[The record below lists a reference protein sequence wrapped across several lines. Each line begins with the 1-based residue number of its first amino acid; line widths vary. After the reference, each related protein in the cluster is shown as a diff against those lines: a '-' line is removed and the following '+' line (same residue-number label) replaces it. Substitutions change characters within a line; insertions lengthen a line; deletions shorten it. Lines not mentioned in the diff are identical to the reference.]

1 MTKRGR
7 RNHKAFSRFFQ
18 REKVAEGRM
27 REYNR
32 HPNGNTPMLK
42 LPPHDVSSGN
52 IFADLGLPNADDLLL
67 KAQIVSE
74 ISRLM
79 KLKKLTQAKAAT
91 LTGIAQPDLSNL
103 LRGKFRGFSIERLLL
118 MLTAFGRDVDVVVRP
133 AGRAKKTG
141 GIRFRREAV

>member
-1 MTKRGR
+1 MT
-7 RNHKAFSRFFQ
+7 Q
-18 REKVAEGRM
+18 
-27 REYNR
+27 
-32 HPNGNTPMLK
+32 

-79 KLKKLTQAKAAT
+79 KRKKLTQAKAAT
-91 LTGIAQPDLSNL
+91 LTGVAQPDLSNL

-118 MLTAFGRDVDVVVRP
+118 MLTAFGRDVEVVVRP
-133 AGRAKKTG
+133 ARRAKKTG
-141 GIRFRREAV
+141 GIRFRREVAYLKALSP